1 MDPQLRAQLAETIY
15 VASPSTVDTYGQIA
29 YGAPVAVKARVEF
42 KRSVES
48 GGRGGVLEAREGE
61 QAGTSTF
68 VITESAITITDRIW
82 LPGDDQ
88 TDATLAR
95 RPLAVL
101 RLPNERGAVDHY
113 ETKL

>member
-1 MDPQLRAQLAETIY
+1 MDPQLRTQLAETIY

-29 YGAPVAVKARVEF
+29 YGAPVAVKARVEYRP
-42 KRSVES
+42 KVGSNTDGEERES
-48 GGRGGVLEAREGE
+48 D
-61 QAGTSTF
+61 TF

-101 RLPNERGAVDHY
+101 RLPDERGAVDHY